1 MFAAALP
8 AIIDQL
14 ADTSFRETFPKLL
27 SMARSTCRRTAS
39 ARVVAIAVAVEE
51 KRNTNDPVNKMFRE
65 LLQRPEATRESV
77 SVTLPN
83 LYMYTVKLADKDKAI
98 GNLSL
103 LKVLFK
109 VFK

>member
-14 ADTSFRETFPKLL
+14 ADTSFREMFPKLL

-51 KRNTNDPVNKMFRE
+51 KRNTNDPVDKMFRE

-77 SVTLPN
+77 SVALPN
-83 LYMYTVKLADKDKAI
+83 LYTVKLADKDKNI
-98 GNLSL
+98 GNLKSI
-103 LKVLFK
+103 FWNEQ
-109 VFK
+109 

>member
-51 KRNTNDPVNKMFRE
+51 KK
-65 LLQRPEATRESV
+65 TRMIQLIRCSGMCSV
-77 SVTLPN
+77 LKLP
-83 LYMYTVKLADKDKAI
+83 
-98 GNLSL
+98 GNL
-103 LKVLFK
+103 
-109 VFK
+109 VFSAS